1 MWIAAG
7 LVTCRTPYS
16 ALVPADDYGPAR
28 DRAIVT
34 LLVV

>member
-16 ALVPADDYGPAR
+16 ALVPADDYGPVSR
-28 DRAIVT
+28 RAIVT